1 MKKSI
6 MDIKKEEQQRDF
18 LKLSPIERLRTMHD
32 LFLQFV
38 ATDGIRR
45 DEITFPRYGTT
56 YSTSDEQVAVVSPA
70 GIVKAIGIGKAVITV
85 RNREFTTS
93 KEVIV
98 KPYR

>member
-38 ATDGIRR
+38 ALKARGEKVSEYEIYRR
-45 DEITFPRYGTT
+45 YLKNNPRHY
-56 YSTSDEQVAVVSPA
+56 ERNPRQV
-70 GIVKAIGIGKAVITV
+70 
-85 RNREFTTS
+85 
-93 KEVIV
+93 
-98 KPYR
+98 